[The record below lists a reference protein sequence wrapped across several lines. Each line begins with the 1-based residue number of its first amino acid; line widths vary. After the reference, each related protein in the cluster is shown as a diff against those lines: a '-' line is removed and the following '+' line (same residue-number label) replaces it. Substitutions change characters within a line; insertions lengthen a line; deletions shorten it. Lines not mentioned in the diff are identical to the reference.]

1 MRRKILA
8 VCLGALV
15 TLGARAQALELGLQ
29 EAIEIALDENPT
41 IRVAGL
47 EIERQRYVK
56 NETIGNF
63 LPSLTA
69 EGSYTRAIEQ
79 ATMGGMSFYG
89 PDTWQGG
96 ATVGMPLVVPA
107 LFQTLKLNDQQM
119 RAAVEA
125 ARASKLDMVNQVRKA
140 YYGILM
146 AEEALAVLRSSEA
159 MVAKTVDDTRTKFQN
174 ELASEYDLVTAEVQ
188 LSNIQPLKYQAENG
202 LQSAQKMFRM
212 LLGLPED
219 TEFGLKDNLRDLA
232 QSAAGEALERSDVSA
247 NSDLRAMDIQHN
259 LLKRQLGLL
268 RTQRMPSLV
277 AFGNVTFMGQ
287 VQRDVFSSMSS
298 LGPEIVN
305 QVLEAMGQSPRPL
318 PPPTPVRE
326 SFEWQH
332 PINVGARLSVPLF
345 AGFTNVSRERQL
357 KNTIKQLELS
367 RDYLEEGVQVQAD
380 NMRANVGTAYGK
392 MQAGAQTITQAQKGY
407 DISKVRFDGGMGT
420 ILELNSAELALTQA
434 RMNYAQAVYDYLSAQ
449 ADYEKIVGRDEY

>member
-1 MRRKILA
+1 MLCLA
-8 VCLGALV
+8 VLPAF
-15 TLGARAQALELGLQ
+15 GARAQAMELGLQ

-47 EIERQRYVK
+47 EVERQRYVK

-69 EGSYTRAIEQ
+69 DGSYTRAIEQ

-89 PDTWQGG
+89 PDSWQGG
-96 ATVGMPLVVPA
+96 ATVGMPLIVPA

-125 ARASKLDMVNQVRKA
+125 ARASKLNLVNEVRKS
-140 YYGILM
+140 YYGILL
-146 AEEALAVLRSSEA
+146 AQEALSVLQSSEQTTSQ
-159 MVAKTVDDTRTKFQN
+159 TVEDTRTKFN
-174 ELASEYDLVTAEVQ
+174 NGLASEYDLVTAEVQ
-188 LSNIQPLKYQAENG
+188 LSNLRPSIYQAENG
-202 LQSAQKMFRM
+202 LQSARKMFRM

-219 TEFGLKDNLRDLA
+219 TEFGLKDGLEELAHEPVDGAMEHDGLENNSGLR
-232 QSAAGEALERSDVSA
+232 S
-247 NSDLRAMDIQHN
+247 MDIQHSV
-259 LLKRQLGLL
+259 LKRQLGVL

-287 VQRDVFSSMSS
+287 VQRDVFSSMNS
-298 LGPEIVN
+298 LGPQIVN
-305 QVLEAMGQSPRPL
+305 QVLEAMGQPPQPL

-357 KNTIKQLELS
+357 KNSIRQLELQ
-367 RDYLEEGVQVQAD
+367 RDYAADGIRVQAD
-380 NMRANVGTAYGK
+380 NARANVGTAFSK
-392 MQAGAQTITQAQKGY
+392 MQAGRNTITQAQKGY
-407 DISKVRFDGGMGT
+407 DISKVRFDEGMGT

-449 ADYEKIVGRDEY
+449 ADYELIIGRDGQ